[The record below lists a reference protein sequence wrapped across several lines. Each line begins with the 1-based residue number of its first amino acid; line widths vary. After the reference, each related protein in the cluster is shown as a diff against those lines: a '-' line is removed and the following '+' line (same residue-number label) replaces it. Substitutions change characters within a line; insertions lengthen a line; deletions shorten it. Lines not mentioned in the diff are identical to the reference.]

1 MNYFFF
7 LDLQDHY
14 CELTIPKFRNDGIT
28 KNENLLY
35 SANIKDNAW
44 CFSKNPQLSEDAFF
58 WYVHKTEENKNSIF
72 FISTED
78 SFLAQEN
85 SLYLNN
91 LGNFTETDPAFRC
104 NLEIGNNFGAWS
116 SYQSEYPFRMVKLRG
131 NIYSA
136 LGNLSIKYS
145 EFNGVFIRN
154 IFHKPIQEEFPVYIL
169 DQTNWKIVLKT
180 SAITNMTTFIDL
192 KNIDAKDEN
201 LVLWGSGYL
210 GVPIYFSS
218 NSNQGISLEHTHPPH
233 ESLHGKERFEL
244 VSKLKIR

>member
-7 LDLQDHY
+7 LDLEDHY

-72 FISTED
+72 FISSEG

-91 LGNFTETDPAFRC
+91 LGNFLD
-104 NLEIGNNFGAWS
+104 
-116 SYQSEYPFRMVKLRG
+116 
-131 NIYSA
+131 IYS
-136 LGNLSIKYS
+136 K
-145 EFNGVFIRN
+145 
-154 IFHKPIQEEFPVYIL
+154 
-169 DQTNWKIVLKT
+169 
-180 SAITNMTTFIDL
+180 
-192 KNIDAKDEN
+192 
-201 LVLWGSGYL
+201 
-210 GVPIYFSS
+210 
-218 NSNQGISLEHTHPPH
+218 
-233 ESLHGKERFEL
+233 
-244 VSKLKIR
+244 